1 MKFKRLIKFGMAVLF
16 VAGVAWFTSCDKE
29 SSDVEVLSSFT
40 YQVDTVNFKKV
51 TFKNYAQYYQTLTWN
66 FGDNSATSSEETPSH
81 VYGWWGVYF
90 VTLTAT
96 GSDGTSTDVYSDSV
110 HVNNPLKADFTSVVD
125 TADFKKVYFHSTSKY
140 YVSLLWDFGDSS
152 ATSTETDPVH
162 IFPDLGT
169 YMVTLTATDA
179 DGSVNV
185 KMKKLNINN
194 LNAELTKLV
203 GEESKTWKLIHTVTE
218 GVYPLEVGPYD
229 RSTIWWAV
237 GRGNNELEGRPCMWN
252 DEWTFF
258 RNGVMEFDTK
268 GDFWREGD
276 IFPSANV
283 CGSTDVMINSDGEDC
298 SAWGSGTHEFQLVSE
313 NSLRLKALGKGAF
326 VGFFKSA
333 TDIEVTKLTPMVQ
346 DSVVYDVVKLYD
358 GTIDTLIV
366 EANYRFEVGDPNYG
380 GYWRYVLV
388 HYDNPDDEPPMPGE
402 GEK

>member
-1 MKFKRLIKFGMAVLF
+1 MKTKRFIEIGLASLVVFGLV
-16 VAGVAWFTSCDKE
+16 WFTSCDKE

-40 YQVDTVNFKKV
+40 YKVDTVDFKKV
-51 TFKNYAQYYQTLTWN
+51 TFENYAQYYQTLSWD
-66 FGDNSATSSEETPSH
+66 FGDNSATSSEETPVH
-81 VYGWWGVYF
+81 IYGSWGVYF

-96 GSDGTSTDVYSDSV
+96 ASDGTATDVYSDSV
-110 HVNNPLKADFTSVVD
+110 RVINPLKADFTLVVD
-125 TADFKKVYFHSTSKY
+125 TADFMKVYFHSTSVHY
-140 YVSLLWDFGDSS
+140 ASLEWDFGDSS
-152 ATSTETDPVH
+152 ATTNETDPVH
-162 IFPDLGT
+162 IFPDLGN
-169 YMVTLTATDA
+169 YFISLTATGT
-179 DGSVNV
+179 DGTVDV
-185 KMKKLNINN
+185 KTKKININN

-229 RSTIWWAV
+229 RSMIWWAV
-237 GRGNNELEGRPCMWN
+237 GRNNGELAGRPCMWN

-283 CGSTDVMINSDGEDC
+283 CGSTDVMISSSGEDC
-298 SAWGSGTHEFQLVSE
+298 SAWGSGTHEYQLVSE
-313 NSLRLKALGKGAF
+313 NSLKLKAIGKGAF

-333 TDIEVTKLTPMVQ
+333 TEYEVKKLNPMVQ
-346 DSVVYDVVKLYD
+346 DSVVYDVVRLVD

-366 EANYRFEVGDPNYG
+366 EANYYFEIGDPNYG

-388 HYDNPDDEPPMPGE
+388 HYDNPDDEPPMPGN
-402 GEK
+402 